1 MSPTLFHPTALS
13 PPAFSVHGILQARIL
28 ESVALSFSR
37 GPSQPRDR
45 TGVSDVSRVGRKVL
59 STSATWKL
67 LCGHQL
73 IHSPDRTQTQTV
85 PLQTIRLS
93 CFSKEQATRRPQETR
108 ERPGLW
114 KATGKL
120 SSLLAPGQS
129 TGWLLLLLCD
139 LRQKSC
145 LWASVC
151 PSVKWDR
158 GDVPVGQV
166 SLRPHALALLLL
178 RSLRAS
184 L

>member
-45 TGVSDVSRVGRKVL
+45 TGVSDVSRLGRKVL

-73 IHSPDRTQTQTV
+73 MRSPDRTQTQTV
-85 PLQTIRLS
+85 PLQTTRLS

-120 SSLLAPGQS
+120 PSLLAPGQG